1 MSATLAEYL
10 GEAEVGTAV
19 PTNWAQGR
27 TAFGGFTA
35 AVLLKAALGGGRDLP
50 PLRSA
55 MINFT
60 APVTETPE
68 TTVEVLRQ
76 GRNVTTLDV
85 KARVAGR
92 VVASAAFSFG
102 ASQVS
107 HVTDGLPAASIPV
120 PEDAESMIP
129 EGREA
134 PAAFFNN
141 FEVRMIEG
149 HRPFAGAERGHVRI
163 WARHKDPESWDT
175 PEGLMCLGD
184 VLPPAIFVKATK
196 PGPNSSMNWMYN
208 VVREDTST
216 RDGWYMLETDLSAA
230 QNGYSSQVM
239 RIWNSDGELIVDGMQ
254 AVVTFV

>member
-1 MSATLAEYL
+1 MAQTLAEFL
-10 GEAEVGTAV
+10 DRADVGQNV
-19 PTNWAQGR
+19 PANWAQGR

-35 AVLLKAALGGGRDLP
+35 AVLLRAALESDTALP

-60 APVTETPE
+60 APVTQAPDTS
-68 TTVEVLRQ
+68 VEVLRQ
-76 GRNVTTLDV
+76 GRNVTTLEV
-85 KARVAGR
+85 KARVAGK
-92 VVASAAFSFG
+92 VVASGTFSFG

-107 HVTDGLPAASIPV
+107 HVTDLLPAVAAPK
-120 PEDAESMIP
+120 PEDTELMIP
-129 EGREA
+129 KGREA

-141 FEVRMIEG
+141 FEVRLIEG

-163 WARHKDPESWDT
+163 WARHQDNASWDT
-175 PEGLMCLGD
+175 PEGLICLGD

-230 QNGYSSQVM
+230 ENGYSSQVM
-239 RIWNSDGELIVDGMQ
+239 RIWNADGDLLVDGMQ

>member
-1 MSATLAEYL
+1 MTTTLAEFL
-10 GEAEVGTAV
+10 EHAEVGQDV

-27 TAFGGFTA
+27 TAFGGFTSA
-35 AVLLKAALGGGRDLP
+35 LLLRAALGTSADLP
-50 PLRSA
+50 ALRSA

-60 APVTETPE
+60 APVTETPDMAID
-68 TTVEVLRQ
+68 VLRQ

-85 KARVAGR
+85 KARVAGK
-92 VVASAAFSFG
+92 VVACGVFSFG
-102 ASQVS
+102 ASQIS
-107 HVTDGLPAASIPV
+107 HVSDGLPAASVPV
-120 PEDAESMIP
+120 PEEAELMIP

-141 FEVRMIEG
+141 FEVRLIEG
-149 HRPFAGAERGHVRI
+149 NRPFAGAARGHVRI
-163 WARHKDPESWDT
+163 WARHRDRASWST

-230 QNGYSSQVM
+230 ENGYSSQVM
-239 RIWNSDGELIVDGMQ
+239 RIWNSDGDLLVDGMQ